1 MKPLVTEMDGR
12 ELTSREN
19 AVLEA
24 IVLDFVR
31 SARPV
36 GSGQIAKNYNVDVSS
51 ATIRNTMSDLED
63 LGYLSHPHTSAGR
76 LPTDKGYRYYVDIL
90 MKSSELS
97 REERQFIGLQID
109 PNAQDI
115 EEILR
120 KTSQVLGQLSE
131 EFGIVLTPKFYRG
144 VLEKLELVELAS
156 DKLLVV
162 INIKSGIVKTVVME
176 VQHRIPSERLTEVTR
191 MLNERLAGLTLQE
204 VKQTIDERFQN
215 SDARD
220 DELIQL
226 IVDNKDTVFNFADR
240 VTIHTSGAK
249 NIINQ
254 PEMQDPQKMS
264 HFMELV
270 EEGELFTQ
278 LFNEL
283 QMNEDVFIAIGSENK
298 MMEVNEYSIIAS
310 AYQYG
315 SVNGTVAILGPTR
328 MYYDKIISLVRMT
341 ANIISEKFDMQL

>member
-1 MKPLVTEMDGR
+1 MKTVVTEMEGR

-19 AVLEA
+19 SVLEA

-36 GSGQIAKNYNVDVSS
+36 GSRQIAKNYDIDVSS
-51 ATIRNTMSDLED
+51 ATIRNTMADLED
-63 LGYLSHPHTSAGR
+63 RGYLTHPHTSAGR

-90 MKSSELS
+90 MQSSELS
-97 REERQFIGLQID
+97 REERQFIALQID

-120 KTSQVLGQLSE
+120 RTSQVLGQLSD

-162 INIKSGIVKTVVME
+162 INIKSGIVKTVIME
-176 VQHRIPSERLTEVTR
+176 VQHRIPRERLTEVTR

-204 VKQTIDERFQN
+204 VKQTIDERFKN

-226 IVDNKDTVFNFADR
+226 IVDNADTVFNFADR
-240 VTIHTSGAK
+240 ITIHTSGAK
-249 NIINQ
+249 NIISQ
-254 PEMQDPQKMS
+254 PEMQDPRKMS
-264 HFMELV
+264 HFMEMV
-270 EEGELFTQ
+270 EEGDLFTR

-283 QMNEDVFIAIGSENK
+283 KMSDDVFIAIGSENRL
-298 MMEVNEYSIIAS
+298 MEVNEYSIIAS
-310 AYQYG
+310 SYQYG
-315 SVNGTVAILGPTR
+315 GVNGTVAILGPTR
-328 MYYDKIISLVRMT
+328 MYYHKVISLVKMT
-341 ANIISEKFDMQL
+341 ANIISEKFDRQL